1 MGQRLGKY
9 KIRRRLARGGFG
21 DVYEA
26 YDTIEGITVAVKI
39 PLGVSEQTLAD
50 FRREIQITARLN
62 HPNILPLKNADIYEG
77 VLVVSYPLGERTLD
91 ERLTRRISLTHIL
104 DYTEQMLAGLAHA
117 HENSIVHCDVK
128 PDNLIL
134 FADGTLRLGDFGIA
148 KFGLRT
154 IQGSNSGT
162 LGYIAPEQA
171 MGRPSPRS
179 DVFSAGLVLV
189 RMLTGT
195 VPDWPFDWP
204 PPGYDRLR
212 RQSPS
217 LVAFVRRALN
227 VDARERFEDA
237 SDMLEAFVRVKP
249 VALRYANG
257 RGRRATARR

>member
-1 MGQRLGKY
+1 VGQRLGKY

-26 YDTIEGITVAVKI
+26 YDTIEGISVAMKI
-39 PLGVSEQTLAD
+39 PLGVSAQTMAD
-50 FRREIQITARLN
+50 FRREIQITARLD
-62 HPNILPLKNADIYEG
+62 HPNVLPIKNADIYDG
-77 VLVVSYPLGERTLD
+77 ILVVSYPLGERTLD
-91 ERLTRRISLTHIL
+91 ERLTRRISLANSL
-104 DYTEQMLAGLAHA
+104 GFAEQMLAGLAHA

-154 IQGSNSGT
+154 IHGSNSGT

-171 MGRPSPRS
+171 MGHPSPRS
-179 DVFSAGLVLV
+179 DVFSAGLVLI

-204 PPGYDRLR
+204 PPGYERLR
-212 RQSPS
+212 RHAPS
-217 LVAFVRRALN
+217 LVAFLRRALS
-227 VDARERFEDA
+227 VDARERYEDA
-237 SDMLEAFVRVKP
+237 TEMLEVFTRIRP
-249 VALRYANG
+249 VALRYASA
-257 RGRRATARR
+257 RRAASRR